1 MKNWVVLLFVS
12 LFFLACSPS
21 RQKQQKEIKSIENRL
36 FGESSQGFNKASADT
51 LINLYTGFADKYP
64 EDSLTPGYLFKAAN
78 LAMTMQ
84 DGPQALTLFNRILT
98 AYPDDPKSSMS
109 LFFVAFVQENLMQNL
124 DKAKET
130 YLLFIEKYPE
140 SDFADDAQMS
150 LMNLGKS
157 LEQILQEREMK
168 RKEDSA
174 RAKK

>member
-1 MKNWVVLLFVS
+1 MKSWIALVLFGLIFV
-12 LFFLACSPS
+12 ACSPS
-21 RQKQQKEIKSIENRL
+21 RQKRQEEIKSIETRL
-36 FGESSQGFNKASADT
+36 FGESSLGFNKASADT
-51 LINLYTGFADKYP
+51 LINLYTNFAEKYP

-98 AYPDDPKSSMS
+98 KYPDDPKSSMS

-130 YLLFIEKYPE
+130 YLLFLEKYPE

-150 LMNLGKS
+150 LENLGKS
-157 LEQILQEREMK
+157 LEQILKERAMK
-168 RKEDSA
+168 QKEDSA
-174 RAKK
+174 KANQ